1 MRSPGSAGLGGGG
14 GFGVGF
20 SGGGGDVRDARTS
33 GGGSGRNG
41 GNEGGNGGGRGGS
54 NRSSVVAHV
63 PAEPLC
69 SNPLKPCGA
78 CMEWL
83 KKIAEVNPDF
93 KVITFTDSLCSGV
106 YIEDVAQIL

>member
-1 MRSPGSAGLGGGG
+1 MRSPGSAGLGRGVGGDGGG
-14 GFGVGF
+14 GN
-20 SGGGGDVRDARTS
+20 VRYDRT
-33 GGGSGRNG
+33 GRKGGRND
-41 GNEGGNGGGRGGS
+41 GNGGGNGGGRGGS
-54 NRSSVVAHV
+54 NRSSIVAHV